1 MGWDDSLLTTRR
13 GAESTNE
20 LKYYR
25 NPTGGLFRSGCS
37 GPRIRCMDFPL
48 LIGVNVLFVALTTLL
63 WTEYANRKKAKG
75 GRKES
80 GRREE
85 IDIDP
90 ANVPEFKPSWPEAR

>member
-1 MGWDDSLLTTRR
+1 MRALLIASQ
-13 GAESTNE
+13 GAESTNQ

-37 GPRIRCMDFPL
+37 APRIRCMDFPL

-75 GRKES
+75 QKKEG

-90 ANVPEFKPSWPEAR
+90 ASVPEFKPSWPESR